1 MYNLL
6 NFFILKMMIAMYG
19 CSVLVGLHP
28 LTL

>member
-6 NFFILKMMIAMYG
+6 NFFMGIILIVMYG